1 MSTKKSE
8 KKDSKK
14 NSKKTTEEVSKPEVK
29 KEVTEKKSKK
39 KQEVETVEET
49 TQAETTQET
58 TKKPRYVATRESV
71 EKEFEELVA
80 LINAEVE
87 RLRDPKTENKSKGV
101 KFLRTVNKKVKT
113 LKLHALKVAK
123 QKPATKR
130 TNNNSGFLK
139 PVNISSELASF
150 IGSKKDEL
158 KSRVDVTRF
167 ICKYIKD
174 QELQNP
180 DDKRNILV
188 EKDPKLK
195 KLLNFDTKGEEPL
208 TYYTLQKYLKTH
220 FVPTKK
226 A

>member
-14 NSKKTTEEVSKPEVK
+14 NTKKTTEEVPPVPEVK
-29 KEVTEKKSKK
+29 EPAKKEKKSKK
-39 KQEVETVEET
+39 KQEPTEET
-49 TQAETTQET
+49 TQTETKET

-71 EKEFEELVA
+71 EKEFDELIA
-80 LINAEVE
+80 LINEEVE

-150 IGSKKDEL
+150 TGWKKDEL
-158 KSRVDVTRF
+158 KSRVDVTRY
-167 ICKYIKD
+167 ICNYIKEK
-174 QELQNP
+174 ELQNP

-220 FVPTKK
+220 FVPSQK